1 MLKLRLI
8 LAFNDWTSR
17 PTLMGSHILGRPNF
31 ILIIQFSWIIPPKL
45 SKVLHVVG
53 QEEGGIVHPPEINFQ
68 LMFLDWKNTVGNDLL
83 TKCPTY
89 HFYANY

>member
-1 MLKLRLI
+1 MLKLRLL

-45 SKVLHVVG
+45 SKVLQVVG
-53 QEEGGIVHPPEINFQ
+53 QEEGGIVHPPGNQ
-68 LMFLDWKNTVGNDLL
+68 FLIDVSRLEK
-83 TKCPTY
+83 Y
-89 HFYANY
+89 HKKRFAMLKS